1 MMKKTDS
8 QRLQR
13 FAYKLGFLDGRHYS
27 EEIIRLL
34 VKTNR
39 QLYDEIC
46 RLDNKFP
53 LSDDPY
59 HINVTLK
66 LTRVESIIK
75 NLRTL
80 NRNNSN
86 AIFLSGLL
94 RKKKKK
100 LAQIA
105 QTAKNEL
112 KDHLLTHS

>member
-1 MMKKTDS
+1 MKKTDS

-27 EEIIRLL
+27 EEIVRLL

-39 QLYDEIC
+39 RLYDEVC
-46 RLDNKFP
+46 RLDLHYP
-53 LSDDPY
+53 LLDDPF

-66 LTRVESIIK
+66 LKRLESIIQD
-75 NLRTL
+75 LRKS

-86 AIFLSGLL
+86 AIFLNGLL
-94 RKKKKK
+94 RKKNQK

-105 QTAKNEL
+105 QTAKKEL